1 MNNREQYT
9 TYIPYLNNDIS
20 FNKTTVEKNKNIKF
34 GYSIFDIANWFLL
47 YKEKMIY
54 EKL

>member
-1 MNNREQYT
+1 MILVLIKQQW
-9 TYIPYLNNDIS
+9 
-20 FNKTTVEKNKNIKF
+20 KKNKNIKF

>member
-20 FNKTTVEKNKNIKF
+20 FNKTTVEKKQK
-34 GYSIFDIANWFLL
+34 Y
-47 YKEKMIY
+47 
-54 EKL
+54 